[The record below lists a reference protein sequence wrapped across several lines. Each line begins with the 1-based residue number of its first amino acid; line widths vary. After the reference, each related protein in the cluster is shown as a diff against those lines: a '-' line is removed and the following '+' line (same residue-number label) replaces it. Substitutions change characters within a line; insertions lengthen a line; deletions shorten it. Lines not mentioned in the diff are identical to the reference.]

1 MWQSSNSIFSSNN
14 PNGIK
19 LITRLKVVFSCFREH
34 KFRYNFLDIL
44 NPIYSWGD
52 NIKISIHYLR
62 HCSNSLDKRRGL
74 LDNFQNIGQKI
85 YDEYN
90 FQISEKLLF
99 RVFSNNGA
107 SYLSI
112 LNATIQY
119 ILVLKD
125 LTFLLLTHIHIHI
138 HSHSRFTFLNA
149 YDRTSVNNHGS
160 HKI

>member
-1 MWQSSNSIFSSNN
+1 MTILKLNSNN

-19 LITRLKVVFSCFREH
+19 LITRLKLVFSCFRAH

-52 NIKISIHYLR
+52 NIKISIHYLL
-62 HCSNSLDKRRGL
+62 HCSNSLDERRRL

-85 YDEYN
+85 HHENN

-99 RVFSNNGA
+99 RIFSNNGA

-138 HSHSRFTFLNA
+138 HSHSRFTFLNT
-149 YDRTSVNNHGS
+149 YDRTSVSNHGS